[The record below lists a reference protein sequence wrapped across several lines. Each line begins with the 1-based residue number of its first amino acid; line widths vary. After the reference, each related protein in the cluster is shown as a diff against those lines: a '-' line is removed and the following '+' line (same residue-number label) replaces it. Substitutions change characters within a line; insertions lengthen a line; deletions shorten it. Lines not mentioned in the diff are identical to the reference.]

1 MWHETELL
9 PYRLD
14 GFPVATDRAVGSGAE
29 IGRTA
34 CEVRASRDHQRDP
47 VRHAQRLYVAQ
58 FATRFSPVSD
68 RVLLLPP
75 VATGW
80 HLGADSCQAP
90 RASAPPRGQATEAVG
105 RGARQ
110 PECQNDRTRRATWLR
125 RGEKKS
131 PAANGTWSSTRSD
144 CCGHWSLR
152 PLAYKTAMAADWP
165 SKPSAARSSS
175 PRSSGRTKHIARWSS
190 GPKKWRWFIE
200 ILTRP
205 AHTFQIQ
212 PKRWIV
218 ERTFGWLNRSRRL
231 AKSYERTIES
241 DQAFVLIA
249 MIHLMVK
256 RIA

>member
-9 PYRLD
+9 PHRPD
-14 GFPVATDRAVGSGAE
+14 GFPVAADRAVGSGAE

-47 VRHAQRLYVAQ
+47 VHHAQRLYVAQ
-58 FATRFSPVSD
+58 CATRFSPVSD

-80 HLGADSCQAP
+80 HLGADSRQAP
-90 RASAPPRGQATEAVG
+90 RASAPPRGQATKAVG

-175 PRSSGRTKHIARWSS
+175 PKSSGRTKHIARWSS
-190 GPKKWRWFIE
+190 GPK
-200 ILTRP
+200 
-205 AHTFQIQ
+205 
-212 PKRWIV
+212 
-218 ERTFGWLNRSRRL
+218 RSGVGSS
-231 AKSYERTIES
+231 KSSLDHPTLSRFNPS
-241 DQAFVLIA
+241 DGSSNVPSAGSTAPVAWPSPTNAPSKAIKPSSSLP
-249 MIHLMVK
+249 
-256 RIA
+256 